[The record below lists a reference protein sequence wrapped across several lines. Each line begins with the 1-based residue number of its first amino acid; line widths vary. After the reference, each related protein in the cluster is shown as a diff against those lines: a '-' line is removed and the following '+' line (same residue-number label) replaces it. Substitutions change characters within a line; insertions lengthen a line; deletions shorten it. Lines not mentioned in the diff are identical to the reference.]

1 MHVPFLV
8 LRDRTER
15 TEGIDAGA
23 GLLVGTD
30 VERIIAQTEHM
41 LRDEGAGRRR
51 PVRATRLEAGKL
63 LVLS

>member
-1 MHVPFLV
+1 MDVPFLV

-15 TEGIDAGA
+15 TEGIAGA